1 MEYMQRKGTYCAH
14 RWEEQRERERIV
26 EKNRLAH
33 IWNVVTTI
41 YVLLTLVC
49 YSPVVCLF
57 CFVEH
62 SCFFTLRSFSHWNAS
77 LSIYFR
83 VHSFLIQTLPRDN
96 MHLIKS
102 HTQCSCYVSTS
113 FDSVFSHSFS
123 GLFSKWGLFGNSTHT
138 HTNGAHASF
147 LSLSVSRFDWVSP
160 SHLAQCSV
168 VPLQSISKR
177 FLFLCV
183 CVCASC
189 AFFRLNR

>member
-1 MEYMQRKGTYCAH
+1 MKCRDNDIRFVDVSLLFA
-14 RWEEQRERERIV
+14 R
-26 EKNRLAH
+26 RLF
-33 IWNVVTTI
+33 
-41 YVLLTLVC
+41 VLFCWTQLLFYSPLFLTLERFSF
-49 YSPVVCLF
+49 YLF
-57 CFVEH
+57 SCAFVFNPNIAARQH
-62 SCFFTLRSFSHWNAS
+62 ASH
-77 LSIYFR
+77 
-83 VHSFLIQTLPRDN
+83 
-96 MHLIKS
+96 KES
-102 HTQCSCYVSTS
+102 HTMQLLRKYLIRFGIQS
-113 FDSVFSHSFS
+113 FILWLILEMRSVRKQH
-123 GLFSKWGLFGNSTHT
+123 THT